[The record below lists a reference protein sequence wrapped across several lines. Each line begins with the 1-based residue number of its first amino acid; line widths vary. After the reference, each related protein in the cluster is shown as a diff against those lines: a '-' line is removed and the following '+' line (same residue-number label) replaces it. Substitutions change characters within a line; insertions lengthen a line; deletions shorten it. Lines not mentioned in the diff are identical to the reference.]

1 MIVDVNVNLSRWP
14 FRRLPF
20 DDTARLVAKL
30 RQNQITQAWAGSF
43 DGLLHNDIAS
53 VNSRLAADC
62 REHGA
67 GMLRPV
73 GSINPMLP
81 DWLEDLRRCHDE
93 HGMHAVRINP
103 NYHGYKLDAEVCD
116 ELFRVAGNQGMAILL
131 ALKMEDVRTHHPLM
145 PVPTVD
151 TAPLEALVARHP
163 DVRLVV
169 MNNYGTI
176 RPEAAAKLAATGQV
190 YFEISHAERV
200 GALENLIKQVS
211 YERILFGS
219 HFPFFNLEATLLKF
233 RESQLGGFVTEA
245 IHYRNAKRL
254 AS

>member
-20 DDTARLVAKL
+20 DNTVRLVAKL
-30 RQNQITQAWAGSF
+30 RQNQVTQAWAGSF
-43 DGLLHNDIAS
+43 DGLLHNDVAS

-62 REHGA
+62 REHGD
-67 GMLRPV
+67 GLLRPV
-73 GSINPMLP
+73 GTVNPMLP
-81 DWLEDLRRCHDE
+81 DWQEDLRRCHDE
-93 HGMHAVRINP
+93 HGMHAIRLNP
-103 NYHGYKLDAEVCD
+103 NYHGYKLDAAECD
-116 ELFRVAGNQGMAILL
+116 ELFRLAGKQGLIVLL

-151 TAPLEALVARHP
+151 TQPLEALVARHS

-176 RPEAAAKLAATGQV
+176 RSDTAAKLAMAGQV

-200 GALENLIKQVS
+200 GALENLIHQVS

-219 HFPFFNLEATLLKF
+219 HFPFFNLEASLLKF
-233 RESQLGGFVTEA
+233 RESQLAGFITEA
-245 IHYRNAKRL
+245 IQRTNAQRL
-254 AS
+254 AT